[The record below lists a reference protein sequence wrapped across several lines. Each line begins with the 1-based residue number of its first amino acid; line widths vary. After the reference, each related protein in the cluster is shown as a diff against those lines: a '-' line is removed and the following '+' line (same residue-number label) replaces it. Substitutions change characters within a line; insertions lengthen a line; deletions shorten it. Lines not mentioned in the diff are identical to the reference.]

1 MNRIQERLT
10 PQEYEMFLE
19 RFNARS
25 GGTIE
30 QYLEASISV
39 SFNAIITGAF
49 IFPVHE
55 HDMWHEI
62 ALREGPPTPPDISN
76 YSTVQLLEEV
86 LRRLKQ

>member
-30 QYLEASISV
+30 QYLEASTSE
-39 SFNAIITGAF
+39 SFHSLITGAF
-49 IFPVHE
+49 VFPLEEHE
-55 HDMWHEI
+55 MWNLI
-62 ALREGPPTPPDISN
+62 SLRSGPPTHN
-76 YSTVQLLEEV
+76 LTAYSTIQLLEEV